1 MLAAVWDTPYNIVYL
16 VHIVSVIIGT
26 GLAFTVPILAVQAR
40 RDGGKP
46 MQELVDATAS
56 KLMFPAFMVAGIA
69 GGAMVGMSSDFYD
82 FGQTWLA
89 IGGALWIIVLV
100 LIAAI
105 YPPSYLQVFNV
116 PEDRKRML
124 GGILHLSLA
133 VMLVTMTWKW
143 GAP

>member
-16 VHIVSVIIGT
+16 AHMISVIIGT
-26 GLAFTVPILAVQAR
+26 GLAFTAPILAAQAR

-46 MQELVDATAS
+46 MQEIVDATAS

-69 GGAMVGMSSDFYD
+69 GGAMVGMSDDFYD
-82 FGQTWLA
+82 FGQSWLA
-89 IGGALWIIVLV
+89 IGGAIWILVLV
-100 LIAAI
+100 LVAAV
-105 YPPSYLQVFNV
+105 YPPSYLQLFNL
-116 PEDRKRML
+116 PDERKRML

-133 VMLVTMTWKW
+133 VMLVIMTWKW